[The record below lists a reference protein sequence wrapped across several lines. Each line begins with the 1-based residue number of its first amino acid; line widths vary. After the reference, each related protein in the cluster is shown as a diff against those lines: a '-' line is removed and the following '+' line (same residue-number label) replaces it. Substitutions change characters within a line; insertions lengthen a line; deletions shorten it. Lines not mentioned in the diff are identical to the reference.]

1 MKLKRLNFER
11 IIEFLFVLCKT
22 LVANLSLYLCRAFG
36 VLKQRW
42 RIIDHL
48 RRIIDHTGGRLC
60 YTPLKACKITMC
72 CFILHNICR
81 RHNIPVPHIE
91 PSPASCLTTAERP
104 EEGTGVH
111 DQQIGNTVRE
121 AIISSFQ

>member
-1 MKLKRLNFER
+1 MNLKRLNFER
-11 IIEFLFVLCKT
+11 IIVFLFVLCKT

-36 VLKQRW
+36 VLKQGW
-42 RIIDHL
+42 
-48 RRIIDHTGGRLC
+48 RIIDHTGGRLC

-91 PSPASCLTTAERP
+91 PSPARCLTTAERP

-111 DQQIGNTVRE
+111 DQQDGNTVRE

>member
-1 MKLKRLNFER
+1 MNLNRLNFER
-11 IIEFLFVLCKT
+11 IIGFLFVLCKT

-42 RIIDHL
+42 RIIDHT
-48 RRIIDHTGGRLC
+48 RGRLC

-72 CFILHNICR
+72 CFIL
-81 RHNIPVPHIE
+81 HNIPVPHIE

-104 EEGTGVH
+104 EERTGVH
-111 DQQIGNTVRE
+111 DQQDGNTVRE